1 MDNGL
6 QGPASCYSYAGV
18 YRQALRRRM
27 TQTAAAA
34 DDAGE
39 ADKDAADWFDEQQR
53 LMEKWREKPR
63 RDAVKPFQRDERFGA
78 EARTSSLHFFP
89 AETGGLTTL

>member
-1 MDNGL
+1 
-6 QGPASCYSYAGV
+6 
-18 YRQALRRRM
+18 M